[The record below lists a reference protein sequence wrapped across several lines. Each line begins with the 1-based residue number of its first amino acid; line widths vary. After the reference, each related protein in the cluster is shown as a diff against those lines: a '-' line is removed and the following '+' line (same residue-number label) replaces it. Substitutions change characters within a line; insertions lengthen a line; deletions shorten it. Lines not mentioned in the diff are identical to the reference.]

1 MAKELL
7 DLHGYK
13 SDQVEDAIDRFL
25 MELSKSNLRKA
36 RIMTGKG
43 TGTVKALAIKYLKMA
58 GYSWSYE
65 KLPNGKNNEGCLVI
79 FLD

>member
-13 SDQVEDAIDRFL
+13 SGDVESAIDSFL
-25 MELSKSNLRKA
+25 MDLSKSSRRTA

-58 GYSWSYE
+58 GYTWSYE
-65 KLPNGKNNEGCLVI
+65 KLPNGKSNEGCLVI
-79 FLD
+79 FLE